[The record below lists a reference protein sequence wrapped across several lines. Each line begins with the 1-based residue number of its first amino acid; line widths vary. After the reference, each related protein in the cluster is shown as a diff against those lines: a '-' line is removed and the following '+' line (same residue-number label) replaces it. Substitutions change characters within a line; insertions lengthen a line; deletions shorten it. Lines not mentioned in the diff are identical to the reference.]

1 MIVFLPVGAVE
12 AHGPHLPRETDT
24 YIAMELAR
32 RCAARLAFRAS
43 VAPAFVRTAAS
54 YAREFTGTVHVE
66 PEEETRALVETVRAI
81 EAERVVLVNLH
92 FDPEHMRAVKD
103 ALAQLGDRVV
113 FPNFTRRALAQE
125 IGGEFATGACHGGEF
140 ETSLML
146 VAAPERVKP
155 SYRDLPEVDVDLA
168 AAIKAGKK
176 SFREAGVLHAY
187 CGHPASAT
195 REEGERLYGILV
207 QIVLRELR
215 AETTE
220 TRSHGGTGTPSP

>member
-24 YIAMELAR
+24 YIALELAR

-43 VAPAFVRTAAS
+43 VAPAFVGTAAS

-66 PEEETRALVETVRAI
+66 PEEETRALVETVRGI

-92 FDPEHMRAVKD
+92 FDPEHMRAMKD
-103 ALAQLGDRVV
+103 AVAQLGERVV
-113 FPNFTRRALAQE
+113 FPNFTRRAHAQE

-146 VAAPERVKP
+146 VAAPEKVKA
-155 SYRDLPEVDVDLA
+155 SFRELPEVDVDLA
-168 AAIKAGKK
+168 AAIKAGKRT
-176 SFREAGVLHAY
+176 FREAGVLNAY
-187 CGHPASAT
+187 CGHPATAT
-195 REEGERLYGILV
+195 REEGERLYAKLV
-207 QIVLRELR
+207 EIVLR
-215 AETTE
+215 AVQDGTTE
-220 TRSHGGTGTPSP
+220 TRRHGEPGSPP